1 MKNAIFAALDHINA
15 AIMIYDAEERLVAFN
30 EQALDYYPAVKDLM
44 VRGTPL
50 PALIEAFITS
60 GYISEIADQGAL
72 AAVLTERCR
81 VDNHFEIRKLPGR
94 TVFVQH
100 NRTPDG
106 GIVSLHTDVTHF
118 ADILASRNQLHD
130 DFILA
135 AEATHIGIW
144 DWDYLQDLVQV
155 NDALLMLLG
164 YPRRSW
170 KYRSDDWRGLIH
182 PDDLPTAARLLKEA
196 GTDRMAVFECELRI
210 LHSDQQYRWFLLLGQ
225 VISLANDG
233 GIGRVIGTMQDITQ
247 RKKAEAASLQAV
259 EMAKAASQAK
269 SAFLANMSHEIRTP
283 MNGILG
289 MTQLCLDT
297 ELTPEQRDYITMAHS
312 SARVLLKV
320 IDDILDFSKI
330 EAGKITLDMEEF
342 ALRPFLQGIM
352 RPLMPKATEKG
363 IELLVDV
370 APGIPEYIY
379 CDSVRLR
386 QVLTNLVSN
395 ALKFTHEG
403 EVVMSITPGI
413 AAQQLSFEVKDTG
426 IGIPPE
432 KQRLIFE
439 SFSQADTSTTR
450 KYGGTGLG
458 LTISARLVEMLGG
471 ELRVASTP
479 GSGSTFFFALPVLKK
494 VPQTT
499 GPTHVPAVIKG
510 TRIAVVDDNQTNLR
524 LMQEMLRNMGL
535 QPFTFSS
542 GQAALDALEISPD
555 FPLILL
561 DAQMPDMD
569 GMTLALEITSTPE
582 LRHSKLIMLSS
593 MGRYMD
599 TAVLK
604 KIGVVHFL
612 NKPVDQNE
620 LFSAIVQTLAPGAP
634 ATVAPVAPAAPPV
647 AAPAPQGQQYRILLA
662 EDNLVNQKLAVHFLG
677 KLGHQ
682 ADIANNGLEALEMS
696 ARQEYDLILMD
707 LQMPEMDGQKATQ
720 ILRQREAFATPPHH
734 FPIIAMTAHAMQG
747 DREYCLENGFDG
759 YIAKPVMLDALS
771 TEIARVMASQQ
782 GAPAPAAPV
791 AANDPAEAVDYALML
806 ERVGHDKELL
816 VELIGMFLLDIPV
829 LLDNL
834 HRGVAQHDNDA
845 VKRNAHKMKGEAATF
860 ACEKLVQALGQLE
873 QAAEADDTAAMATL
887 DSQLDTLCQRVN
899 DALTQIK
906 ETP

>member
-1 MKNAIFAALDHINA
+1 MKNAIFAALDHISA
-15 AIMIYDAEERLVAFN
+15 ALMIYDADEKLVAFN
-30 EQALDYYPAVKDLM
+30 NQAFDYYPAVRDSL

-50 PALIEAFITS
+50 EALIEAFINS
-60 GYISEIADQGAL
+60 GYISESTDRRAL
-72 AAVLTERCR
+72 ISALVERCR
-81 VDNHFEIRKLPGR
+81 VDNHYEIRKLPGR

-100 NRTPDG
+100 NRTPEG

-118 ADILASRNQLHD
+118 ADILASRRQLHD

-144 DWDYLQDLVQV
+144 DWDYLNDLVQV
-155 NDALLMLLG
+155 NDALLTLLG

-170 KYRSDDWRGLIH
+170 KYTSEMWRQLIH
-182 PDDLPTAARLLKEA
+182 PDDLPTAARLLQEA
-196 GTDRMAVFECELRI
+196 GNDRLAVFECELRI
-210 LHSDQQYRWFLLLGQ
+210 LHQDQAYRWFLLLGQ
-225 VISLANDG
+225 VISLTTEG
-233 GIGRVIGTMQDITQ
+233 GIARVIGTMQDITQ
-247 RKKAEAASLQAV
+247 RKKSEEASRQAV

-297 ELTPEQRDYITMAHS
+297 DLTPEQRDYITMAHS
-312 SARVLLKV
+312 SAHVLLKV

-370 APGIPEYIY
+370 APDVPEYIH

-395 ALKFTHEG
+395 ALKFTHQG
-403 EVVMSITPGI
+403 EVVMSITHGI
-413 AAQQLSFEVKDTG
+413 AAQHLAFEVKDTG
-426 IGIPPE
+426 IGIPE
-432 KQRLIFE
+432 DKQRVIFE

-479 GSGSTFFFALPVLKK
+479 GSGSTFFFSLPVLKK
-494 VPQTT
+494 VPAIS
-499 GPTHVPAVIKG
+499 GPVHVPASLQGV
-510 TRIAVVDDNQTNLR
+510 RVAVVDDNQTNLR
-524 LMQEMLRNMGL
+524 LMQEMLRHMGL
-535 QPFTFSS
+535 QAVTFSS
-542 GQAALDALEISPD
+542 GQAALDALDASPG

-569 GMTLALEITSTPE
+569 GMTLALEITSNPA
-582 LRHSKLIMLSS
+582 LRNSKLIMLSS

-599 TAVLK
+599 TAILK
-604 KIGVVHFL
+604 KIGILHFL

-620 LFSAIVQTLAPGAP
+620 LFSVIVQTLAPGAQPP
-634 ATVAPVAPAAPPV
+634 APAPAAPLVTPDMEG
-647 AAPAPQGQQYRILLA
+647 AHYRILLA
-662 EDNLVNQKLAVHFLG
+662 EDNMVNQKLAIHFLT

-682 ADIANNGLEALEMS
+682 ADIANNGLEALDKI
-696 ARQEYDLILMD
+696 AQHDYDLILMD

-720 ILRQREAFATPPHH
+720 ILREQEALATPPHH
-734 FPIIAMTAHAMQG
+734 QPIIAMTAHAMQG
-747 DREYCLENGFDG
+747 DREYCLEHGFDG
-759 YIAKPVMLDALS
+759 YIAKPVMIDALA
-771 TEIARVMASQQ
+771 TEIARVMAIVPPP
-782 GAPAPAAPV
+782 GDDAAAQPDS
-791 AANDPAEAVDYALML
+791 AAEEAVNYPLMM
-806 ERVGHDKELL
+806 ERVGHDQELL
-816 VELIGMFLLDIPV
+816 TIVIGMFLEELPG
-829 LLDNL
+829 LLASL
-834 HRGVAQHDNDA
+834 HNAVAQQDIKG
-845 VKRNAHKMKGEAATF
+845 VKRDAHKMKGEAATF
-860 ACEKLVQALGQLE
+860 ACETLVQALSQLE
-873 QAAEADDTAAMATL
+873 EAAEQNNVAAMHAL
-887 DSQLDTLCQRVN
+887 DSRLDEMCQRVTV
-899 DALTQIK
+899 ALTQIK
-906 ETP
+906 EKQ